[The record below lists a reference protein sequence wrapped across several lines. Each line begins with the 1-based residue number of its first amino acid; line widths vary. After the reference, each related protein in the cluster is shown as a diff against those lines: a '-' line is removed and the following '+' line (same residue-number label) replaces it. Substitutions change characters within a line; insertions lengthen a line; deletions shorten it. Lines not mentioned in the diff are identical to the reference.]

1 MIFFAKT
8 IKEKKT
14 LVARPAKHQPTIQ
27 FMLNLNGLVGF
38 LFVVSE
44 LVFYLVIC
52 IYLYNHDQV

>member
-1 MIFFAKT
+1 MLR
-8 IKEKKT
+8 KEKNE

-27 FMLNLNGLVGF
+27 FLLNLNGLVGF